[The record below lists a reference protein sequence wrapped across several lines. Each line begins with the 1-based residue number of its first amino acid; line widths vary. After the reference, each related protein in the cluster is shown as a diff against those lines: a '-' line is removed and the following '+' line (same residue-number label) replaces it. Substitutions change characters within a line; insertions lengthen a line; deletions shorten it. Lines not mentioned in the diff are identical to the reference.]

1 MVSLELLLTLNSLRI
16 GSAFYE
22 RLLRYFGSAEAITS
36 ASPEK
41 ILRIPRVST
50 FAGELPKALKEQRG
64 RQELELAREHGIK
77 IISFEDEQ
85 YPPRLKSIFDYPLV
99 LYVKGNIKALGNDL
113 AIAMVG
119 TRHNSIYGQMQS
131 ERIAYTLAQRGFCVV
146 SGLARGID
154 TFAHQGVLK
163 VKTGQTIAVLGN
175 GLKHIYPPENKKLLE
190 RICENGAVI
199 SELPFAMPVNKIN
212 FPTRNR
218 IISGL
223 SLGTVVIEAP
233 LRSGALITADFAL
246 EQGREV
252 FALPGKVDNP
262 SSQGCHRL
270 IKQGAKL
277 IEGVED
283 ILDELNVT
291 SPAREA
297 LVGARLA
304 QSLSANEKSLLS
316 ILDTSDSLN
325 IDDIID
331 RVKLPS
337 ALVLT
342 TLLTLE
348 MKKLVRQLPGKSY
361 VRTA

>member
-22 RLLRYFGSAEAITS
+22 RLLRHFGSAEAITR

-50 FAGELPKALKEQRG
+50 FAGELPKALREQRG
-64 RQELELAREHGIK
+64 RQELELARKHGIK
-77 IISFEDEQ
+77 VISFEDAQ

-99 LYVKGNIKALGNDL
+99 LYVKGNIKVLDNDL
-113 AIAMVG
+113 AVAIVG
-119 TRHNSIYGQMQS
+119 TRHNSIYGQMQA
-131 ERIAYTLAQRGFCVV
+131 ERMAYTLAQRGFCVV

-154 TFAHQGVLK
+154 TYAHQGVLK
-163 VKTGQTIAVLGN
+163 VKGGQTIAVLGN
-175 GLKHIYPPENKKLLE
+175 GLKHVYPAENKKLLE
-190 RICENGAVI
+190 RICENGVVV
-199 SELPFAMPVNKIN
+199 SELPFAMAVNKIN

-262 SSQGCHRL
+262 SSQGCHKL

-283 ILDELNVT
+283 ILDELNIP
-291 SPAREA
+291 SPAREVS
-297 LVGARLA
+297 VGARLV
-304 QSLSANEKSLLS
+304 QSLSADEKSLLS
-316 ILDTSDSLN
+316 ILDASEQLS

-337 ALVLT
+337 SLVLT

-348 MKKLVRQLPGKSY
+348 MKKLVRQMPGKSY
-361 VRTA
+361 IRM

>member
-1 MVSLELLLTLNSLRI
+1 
-16 GSAFYE
+16 
-22 RLLRYFGSAEAITS
+22 
-36 ASPEK
+36 
-41 ILRIPRVST
+41 
-50 FAGELPKALKEQRG
+50 
-64 RQELELAREHGIK
+64 
-77 IISFEDEQ
+77 
-85 YPPRLKSIFDYPLV
+85 
-99 LYVKGNIKALGNDL
+99 
-113 AIAMVG
+113 
-119 TRHNSIYGQMQS
+119 
-131 ERIAYTLAQRGFCVV
+131 
-146 SGLARGID
+146 
-154 TFAHQGVLK
+154 
-163 VKTGQTIAVLGN
+163 
-175 GLKHIYPPENKKLLE
+175 
-190 RICENGAVI
+190 
-199 SELPFAMPVNKIN
+199 
-212 FPTRNR
+212 
-218 IISGL
+218 
-223 SLGTVVIEAP
+223 
-233 LRSGALITADFAL
+233 
-246 EQGREV
+246 
-252 FALPGKVDNP
+252 
-262 SSQGCHRL
+262 
-270 IKQGAKL
+270 QGAKL

>member
-1 MVSLELLLTLNSLRI
+1 MVSLEFLLTLNSLRI

-22 RLLRYFGSAEAITS
+22 RLLRHFGSPEAI
-36 ASPEK
+36 AEVGPERLLK
-41 ILRIPRVST
+41 IPRLST
-50 FAGELPKALKEQRG
+50 FAGELPKALKERRG
-64 RQELELAREHGIK
+64 RQELDLTAKHGVE
-77 IISFEDEQ
+77 IISFEDDR
-85 YPPRLKSIFDYPLV
+85 YPQTLKSVFDYPLV
-99 LYVKGNIKALGNDL
+99 LYIKGNIRALNNNLAL
-113 AIAMVG
+113 AIVG
-119 TRHNSIYGQMQS
+119 TRHNTIYGQMQA
-131 ERIAYTLAQRGFCVV
+131 ERLAYGLAQKGFCVV

-154 TFAHQGVLK
+154 TYAHQGVLK
-163 VKTGQTIAVLGN
+163 VKGGQTIAVLGN

-190 RICENGAVI
+190 WICENGAVV

-262 SSQGCHRL
+262 ASQGCHKL

-277 IEGVED
+277 IEGIED
-283 ILDELNVT
+283 ILDELNIT
-291 SPAREA
+291 SPGREA

-304 QSLSANEKSLLS
+304 QSLSVNEKSLLS
-316 ILDTSDSLN
+316 ILDTSEQLN
-325 IDDIID
+325 IDAIID

-337 ALVLT
+337 AMVLT

-348 MKKLVRQLPGKSY
+348 MKKLVRQMPGKSY
-361 VRTA
+361 VRM